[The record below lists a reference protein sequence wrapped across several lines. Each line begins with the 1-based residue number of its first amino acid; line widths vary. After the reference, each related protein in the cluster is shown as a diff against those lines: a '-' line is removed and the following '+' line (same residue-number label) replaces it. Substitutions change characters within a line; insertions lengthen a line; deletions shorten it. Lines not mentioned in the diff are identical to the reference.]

1 MLAAEDARWT
11 RFRRPC
17 QVVQVEVVGIAAV
30 AERLGE
36 IPAERLLSL
45 LSDVLREETRESDLY
60 ARSSQWRIQGF
71 LPEQEPGGGP
81 LYEERVRDGFRR
93 RLGPDLPLGLLVG
106 IAAPPVSGGL
116 SEALDLAERTMGP
129 GSALPAGPASAA
141 LEPAAPAPAPTVP
154 ASSAPAGTTDDGRS
168 TTVRGGLVELG
179 LLRKDGLI
187 TDEEYRLK
195 RVEILGRL

>member
-30 AERLGE
+30 ADRLGE

-116 SEALDLAERTMGP
+116 SEALDVAERTMGP
-129 GSALPAGPASAA
+129 GSALPAGPAPAA
-141 LEPAAPAPAPTVP
+141 PAPAPAPAPTVP
-154 ASSAPAGTTDDGRS
+154 ASSAPAGTPDDGRS
-168 TTVRGGLVELG
+168 TNVRGGLVELG
-179 LLRKDGLI
+179 QLREDGLI

-195 RVEILGRL
+195 RLEILGRL